1 MVFSQEDFTQENA
14 ERLKVI
20 TFSKMLMPLMT
31 PYYSLCP
38 TMKTKFNRIMN
49 EYISSLG
56 EDWEPKLWTD
66 FNTLVN
72 EEIMNE
78 DFDPS
83 KQFIKEMNTDK
94 KILYS
99 PEQEEW
105 IAQEIVAGRPPK
117 F

>member
-1 MVFSQEDFTQENA
+1 MGFTHADFTPENA
-14 ERLKVI
+14 ERLKLI
-20 TFSKMLMPLMT
+20 TNHKMLLPLLT
-31 PYYSLCP
+31 PFYSLAP

-49 EYISSLG
+49 QYISELG
-56 EDWEPKLWTD
+56 EDWESKLLTD

-72 EEIMNE
+72 EELLNE

-83 KQFIKEMNTDK
+83 KQFIKEMNTDR
-94 KILYS
+94 KILFS

-105 IAQEIVAGRPPK
+105 IAQETEAGRPPK